1 MGNWC
6 FVGLGSFGGP
16 CLTSSLLLSGK
27 HLSFM
32 AIVKSAGG
40 QPLISEMPQGSCSN
54 NTGSLRSSNDTIL
67 GAEQTG
73 KLQDKYELGDELGV
87 GQFGK
92 IRYCTDKVTG
102 EVLACKSIAKDRL
115 VTSEDVRSVKLE
127 IEIMTSLS
135 GHPNV
140 VALKAVFE
148 EKEYVHLVM
157 ELCAGGEL
165 FDQLQK
171 QGRYSEPDAARLFK
185 HLMEVVK
192 YCHDN
197 GVVHRDLKPEN
208 ILLATKSPSSP
219 IKLADFGLATYFTPG
234 QKLNG
239 TVGSPFYIAPEV
251 LSGGYNQA
259 ADVWSAG
266 VILYIL
272 LSGIPPFWGQTK
284 SKIFD
289 AVREAKLQ
297 FPKDS
302 WSGIS
307 SSAKDLISRML
318 CTDPKKR
325 LTSVEVL
332 EHPWITGQVELSVHS
347 INGMKGKHGI
357 ICNSLRSGEPK
368 TMASFSSACNTKTD
382 ILSSFSA
389 KPSLSGFLVGDE
401 GCQVLGSFAFHSYP
415 KANGSEYSSAIQNTL
430 SFAFANVDGAFNSEH
445 SVSFS
450 DNKMQ
455 HQLSQRGSS
464 FGHLFAAA
472 VSNSIK
478 TVSQYVMSVEEGA
491 GQTKKEETS
500 SSRYLIAHK
509 ENRTIGL
516 GELEQLDLKVSE
528 SIIRWA
534 SCTRLSGATSFQS
547 PLVC

>member
-1 MGNWC
+1 VIAD
-6 FVGLGSFGGP
+6 FRSAVVK
-16 CLTSSLLLSGK
+16 GK

-40 QPLISEMPQGSCSN
+40 QPMISAMPKGSFRNS
-54 NTGSLRSSNDTIL
+54 TGLLTSSNDTIL
-67 GAEQTG
+67 GSEQTG
-73 KLQDKYELGDELGV
+73 NLQDRYELGDELGL

-148 EKEYVHLVM
+148 EEEYVHLVM

-272 LSGIPPFWGQTK
+272 LSGIPPFWGKTK

-297 FPKDS
+297 FPKDP
-302 WSGIS
+302 WSSIS

-332 EHPWITGQVELSVHS
+332 EHSWITAQVELSVHS
-347 INGMKGKHGI
+347 RNGVKGKQGI
-357 ICNSLRSGEPK
+357 TCNSLRSGEPK
-368 TMASFSSACNTKTD
+368 TMASFSSAFDCNSKTD
-382 ILSSFSA
+382 ILSSFSGKA
-389 KPSLSGFLVGDE
+389 SFSGFIVSDK
-401 GCQVLGSFAFHSYP
+401 GCQVLGSFAFQSHP
-415 KANGSEYSSAIQNTL
+415 KANGSEYSSAIQHTL

-478 TVSQYVMSVEEGA
+478 SVSQYVMSVEEGG
-491 GQTKKEETS
+491 GQTQKAET
-500 SSRYLIAHK
+500 SRYLIAHK
-509 ENRTIGL
+509 ENHTIGL